1 MDTAIDYEVVYRVL
15 ARAGYANFSLKLV
28 AAGISIFMA
37 IYGLSVFFET
47 PKELRKGRGR
57 YILISMALTVLL
69 CLTASLEMAWYFQN
83 LFGATSGI
91 GFAQIASKNASTWVR
106 ILSSGTSSLLI
117 LIGDAL
123 LVFRCYAIWSHHRWV
138 AVPPALTCLTSFA
151 IALYILY
158 IDITHKGRDTAYESA
173 RTFLT
178 ASTNVMVTALIS
190 GYLIHARR
198 NLSQLLPSSD
208 MRLYTGV
215 VSILIE
221 SALPLSIFGIIY
233 ASIGVVPE
241 LPEPTSAASSF
252 TVAYY
257 TFGSLFYCFSVL
269 SPQMIIFRVTTGRSW
284 LRFPQATDGE
294 AVSNPI
300 NFAHH
305 RTAESSFVESPTNRG
320 GSERKHPGDSDE
332 EKV

>member
-28 AAGISIFMA
+28 AADLLTGSVDTGISIFMA

-57 YILISMALTVLL
+57 YILISVALTVLL

-83 LFGATSGI
+83 LFEATSGI

-123 LVFRCYAIWSHHRWV
+123 LTDDQV
-138 AVPPALTCLTSFA
+138 A

-158 IDITHKGRDTAYESA
+158 IDITHRGRDTAYESA

-198 NLSQLLPSSD
+198 NLSQLLPSND

-215 VSILIE
+215 VAILIE

-233 ASIGVVPE
+233 ASIGVVAE

-305 RTAESSFVESPTNRG
+305 RTAESSFVDSPTNRA